1 MVSRQAL
8 SSRLFGT
15 FNILLL
21 LLLVVLC
28 IYPFYYIFIY
38 SVSVPDQV
46 SHRQIYLWPSGFT
59 LINYRQIFGLDELAR
74 AAFISAA
81 RTIAGTAVTV
91 FCTSMYAYALTKPQ
105 LRFRKTMYRI
115 TLATMYVS
123 AGIIPWY
130 ITMKA
135 YGLKDNFLL
144 YVLPTAIIAFY
155 LVLIKTY
162 FEQLPAAMEE
172 SAMIDGANVM
182 TIFLRIVLPLSLPVL
197 AVAAIFSAVN
207 QWNTWTD
214 NFFLAPNLPTMQLVL
229 LNFLTDQTS
238 NLMALKTNMATV
250 SSSDIQQ
257 VTPTSIRMTITMI
270 ATLPIVFVYPFF
282 QRYFISGIMI
292 GAVKG

>member
-1 MVSRQAL
+1 MARRTAWSHRIFGFFNL
-8 SSRLFGT
+8 LF
-15 FNILLL
+15 L

-46 SHRQIYLWPSGFT
+46 ARHSIYLWPRGFT
-59 LINYRQIFGLDELAR
+59 FVNYKQIFMLDELAK
-74 AAFISAA
+74 AAGVSVA
-81 RTIAGTAVTV
+81 RTIVGTAVTV
-91 FCTSMYAYALTKPQ
+91 FCTAMFAYALTKPQ
-105 LRFRKTMYRI
+105 LRFRKAIYRI

-130 ITMKA
+130 ITMKS

-162 FEQLPAAMEE
+162 IEQIPGAMEE

-182 TIFLRIVLPLSLPVL
+182 TLFLRIILPLSMPVL

-270 ATLPIVFVYPFF
+270 ATLPIIFVYPFF